1 MLLRVSGERT
11 RDSYNLEGILG
22 EGDVGV
28 PDEDIL
34 LQVAEAVYHG
44 DETQLAKVRQLAGEK
59 LGPLKLVDAIAVA
72 SAFNGITRVANA
84 TGLPLDDHT
93 EQMTVEMRQL
103 TGIDAYSE
111 QVKSGQFD

>member
-1 MLLRVSGERT
+1 MLLRVSGDRT
-11 RDSYNLEGILG
+11 KDSYNLNAILG

-28 PDEDIL
+28 ADEDRL

-44 DETQLAKVRQLAGEK
+44 DAAKLAEVRQSAAEQP
-59 LGPLKLVDAIAVA
+59 GPQKLVDAIAVA

-84 TGLPLDDHT
+84 TGLPLDDQT
-93 EQMTVEMRQL
+93 ERVTAEMRQL

-111 QVKSGQFD
+111 QVKSSRFD